1 MPVQI
6 KLRRDTAANWL
17 SVNPVLATGEPG
29 LETDTRKVKYGNG
42 VDTWSA
48 LQYGV
53 TQADANALTGNT
65 LSATVVNSSL
75 TSVGILTDLTVSNTI
90 KGSINGN
97 AGTVNNGFY
106 QNSSIYIGSTAVA
119 ANRASGTLY
128 LQGVSIDGNAAT
140 SNKFSSTVQING
152 VAFDGSQA
160 ITITAAAGTLTGTTL
175 KSTVVT
181 SSLTSVGVLTSLSST
196 GNLVTTSIDDNSNNF
211 ASGALQIQNGGAAI
225 KGRVKIGGAVVMDST
240 LQTADL
246 LTASAGISV
255 LGNANITGKL
265 TVGGSNIKSFAV
277 AMAIGLS

>member
-6 KLRRDTAANWL
+6 KLRRDTATNWL

-42 VDTWSA
+42 VDPWSA

-53 TQADANALTGNT
+53 TQADAGSLTGTT
-65 LSATVVNSSL
+65 LSSNVINSSL

-106 QNSSIYIGSTAVA
+106 LNSSIYIGSTAVA

-128 LQGVSIDGNAAT
+128 LQSVSIDGNAGTA
-140 SNKFSSTVQING
+140 NKLSTAVNING
-152 VAFDGSQA
+152 VAFDGSSA
-160 ITITAAAGTLTGTTL
+160 ITVPAAAGTLTGTAL
-175 KSTVVT
+175 KSTVVS
-181 SSLTSVGVLTSLSST
+181 SSLTSVGTLTSLSST
-196 GNLVTTSIDDNSNNF
+196 GNLVSTSIDDNSGNF
-211 ASGALQIQNGGAAI
+211 LSGALQIQNGGAAI
-225 KGRVKIGGAVVMDST
+225 KGKVKIGGAVTMDST
-240 LQTADL
+240 LGVTDA
-246 LTASAGISV
+246 LTANNGLSV
-255 LGNANITGKL
+255 TGNASVTGKL